1 MNQTSNYSACNENE
15 DNLTATT
22 CHFMEHTLEIEANK
36 FEESNFND
44 EHEFPIK
51 RCYTGQQKSMI
62 AILAGANL
70 SSTIAY
76 SFIAPFYPLEARKH
90 YVGKLAVGVTLGIYE
105 LVIFLL
111 SPLLGSFMYFVGPK
125 LQFNM
130 GLFVLAVS
138 TILFGLLKW
147 SPPNG
152 TFVTLSIAV
161 RVVEALGNAAFLT
174 ASLALAVQTLPDNFA
189 SIIGVLETFSGIGY
203 TVGPPL
209 GGFLYDLGGFDL
221 PFWSLGVVLIF
232 TLILS
237 LLIIPEQ
244 HDNARRGQLHM
255 TSLLRVPLVLVEII
269 SITFTAASMS
279 FIDPT
284 LEEHLKE
291 FSMSSLNIGLMF
303 LITGAA
309 YCISAPLCGY
319 FIDKL
324 KCPMTFMVA
333 GNILASA
340 GFFIIGPSP
349 LMKATK
355 SILLMSVSL
364 FLIGISMALMLI
376 SHFNLCLQA
385 IKSQGYAD
393 VGDASGII
401 SGIFNA
407 ALSLGAFVGP
417 TAGSLCVE
425 YVGFSWTTTYL
436 CGSAAYAVLLLLLTS
451 TTDEKKMS
459 ILHFGKGMNLG
470 RHNQKT
476 VFIVFCGDHH
486 ETWLHDN
493 QTEQNQQL

>member
-1 MNQTSNYSACNENE
+1 MNQTNNYSACNENE
-15 DNLTATT
+15 DATT

-36 FEESNFND
+36 LEESNFND

-174 ASLALAVQTLPDNFA
+174 ASLALAVQTLPENFA

-221 PFWSLGVVLIF
+221 PLWSLGVVLIF

-385 IKSQGYAD
+385 IKAQQHPNFNRNQGYAD

-436 CGSAAYAVLLLLLTS
+436 CGLHLISALLHTLYY
-451 TTDEKKMS
+451 
-459 ILHFGKGMNLG
+459 
-470 RHNQKT
+470 
-476 VFIVFCGDHH
+476 FCC
-486 ETWLHDN
+486 
-493 QTEQNQQL
+493 

>member
-1 MNQTSNYSACNENE
+1 MCIIGRFNFWPLNRKNISQIHWIRMNQTSSHSVCNENE
-15 DNLTATT
+15 DNLSVTT
-22 CHFMEHTLEIEANK
+22 CHFMDHNLETEENK
-36 FEESNFND
+36 LEESNFTD

-51 RCYTGQQKSMI
+51 RCYIGQQKSII

-70 SSTIAY
+70 SSA
-76 SFIAPFYPLEARKH
+76 ARKH
-90 YVGKLAVGVTLGIYE
+90 YVGRLAIGVTLGIYE

-111 SPLLGSFMYFVGPK
+111 SPLMGSVMYFVGPK

-138 TILFGLLKW
+138 TVLFGLLKW
-147 SPPNG
+147 SPPSD

-174 ASLALAVQTLPDNFA
+174 ASLALVMRTLPENFA
-189 SIIGVLETFSGIGY
+189 STIGVLETFSGIGY

-209 GGFLYDLGGFDL
+209 GGILYDVLGGFDL
-221 PFWSLGVVLIF
+221 PFFSLGVVLLF
-232 TLILS
+232 TVIMS
-237 LLIIPEQ
+237 FLIIPEQ
-244 HDNARRGQLHM
+244 RDNAKRGQLRM
-255 TSLLRVPLVLVEII
+255 TSLLRAPLVLVEII
-269 SITFTAASMS
+269 SIAFTAASMS

-303 LITGAA
+303 LIAGVA

-324 KCPMTFMVA
+324 KCPMEFMVV

-349 LMKATK
+349 LMNATK

-385 IKSQGYAD
+385 IKNQGYAD

-401 SGIFNA
+401 SGMFNA
-407 ALSLGAFVGP
+407 ALSLGAFIGP

-436 CGSAAYAVLLLLLTS
+436 CGSAAYVLLLLLLTN
-451 TTDEKKMS
+451 TTDEKQML
-459 ILHFGKGMNLG
+459 ILRLEKG
-470 RHNQKT
+470 
-476 VFIVFCGDHH
+476 
-486 ETWLHDN
+486 
-493 QTEQNQQL
+493 

>member
-1 MNQTSNYSACNENE
+1 MNQTNNYSACNENE
-15 DNLTATT
+15 DATT

-36 FEESNFND
+36 LEESNFND

-111 SPLLGSFMYFVGPK
+111 SPLLGSFVSIYYIELFFEISE
-125 LQFNM
+125 LQRW
-130 GLFVLAVS
+130 
-138 TILFGLLKW
+138 LLKW

-221 PFWSLGVVLIF
+221 PLWSLGVVLIF

-291 FSMSSLNIGLMF
+291 
-303 LITGAA
+303 
-309 YCISAPLCGY
+309 
-319 FIDKL
+319 

-340 GFFIIGPSP
+340 GFFFIGPSP

-385 IKSQGYAD
+385 IKNQGYAD

-436 CGSAAYAVLLLLLTS
+436 CG
-451 TTDEKKMS
+451 
-459 ILHFGKGMNLG
+459 LHLIS
-470 RHNQKT
+470 
-476 VFIVFCGDHH
+476 VY
-486 ETWLHDN
+486 
-493 QTEQNQQL
+493 

>member
-1 MNQTSNYSACNENE
+1 MIFLFLIRIIFQIHWLRMNQTSNYSACNENE

-436 CGSAAYAVLLLLLTS
+436 CG
-451 TTDEKKMS
+451 
-459 ILHFGKGMNLG
+459 LHLISNEAE
-470 RHNQKT
+470 N
-476 VFIVFCGDHH
+476 VD
-486 ETWLHDN
+486 DS
-493 QTEQNQQL
+493 